1 MKFLL
6 STTTGIAA
14 LVAGAGIAMAQDQSA
29 ASTSPSSM
37 GADATC
43 ADIANLGEDEAERAL
58 YFLAGLH
65 HGQDSSGSP
74 GMSGDSA
81 AAMPSSSD
89 TGSSSSAASSMPTD
103 GGAPSTDSASTTTP
117 GGDAQ
122 GSSGMAESP
131 SAPLPADSTASATG
145 AAPADSGGAGSTT
158 GTDSAASSVPSG
170 DQSGSASQDTA
181 ASSVPSGDQSGS
193 ASQDTA
199 GAVPGIESESGDDSM
214 QDLAEADSGIDQ
226 TTTAGVSGNASGA
239 FMVDGYYD
247 IPVDMVM
254 ADCRTSPDS
263 SISEVLSKHNSK

>member
-29 ASTSPSSM
+29 ASTSSSAM
-37 GADATC
+37 GANATC

-65 HGQDSSGSP
+65 QGQDSSGSS

-158 GTDSAASSVPSG
+158 GTD
-170 DQSGSASQDTA
+170 TA
-181 ASSVPSGDQSGS
+181 ASSVPSGDHSGS

-254 ADCRTSPDS
+254 ADCRTSPES